1 MFLFGHYHYDSTN
14 SVVNDSLC
22 RYNVNRKRIRMMKNI
37 ILTIVA
43 LVLVCSAIINVVQ
56 YKTIKS
62 QHETIKEQCETIVY
76 YKDYYNA
83 AEDLLT
89 SIEDGNGLGPTG
101 INMCGDIPANY
112 LVARSKLNSKGVKVT
127 KAQPQKGR

>member
-1 MFLFGHYHYDSTN
+1 MKLIM
-14 SVVNDSLC
+14 
-22 RYNVNRKRIRMMKNI
+22 KKNI
-37 ILTIVA
+37 ILTIVS

-62 QHETIKEQCETIVY
+62 QHETIKEQCETIDD

-89 SIEDGNGLGPTG
+89 SIEDGIGLVGG

-112 LVARSKLNSKGVKVT
+112 IAACGKLNSKDVKVT
-127 KAQPQKGR
+127 KVQPSKGR

>member
-1 MFLFGHYHYDSTN
+1 M
-14 SVVNDSLC
+14 
-22 RYNVNRKRIRMMKNI
+22 KKNI

-62 QHETIKEQCETIVY
+62 QHVTIKEQCETIVD

-83 AEDLLT
+83 AEDLLAL
-89 SIEDGNGLGPTG
+89 IEDLGPEC
-101 INMCGDIPANY
+101 INVGGSVPANY
-112 LVARSKLNSKGVKVT
+112 FVARCKLNSKGVKVT
-127 KAQPQKGR
+127 KVEP

>member
-1 MFLFGHYHYDSTN
+1 M
-14 SVVNDSLC
+14 
-22 RYNVNRKRIRMMKNI
+22 KKNI
-37 ILTIVA
+37 ILTIVS

-62 QHETIKEQCETIVY
+62 QHETIKEQCETIDD

-83 AEDLLT
+83 AEDLLK
-89 SIEDGNGLGPTG
+89 SIEDEDGIGRVGPTG

-112 LVARSKLNSKGVKVT
+112 IAARGKLNSKDVKVI
-127 KAQPQKGR
+127 KVQPSKGR

>member
-1 MFLFGHYHYDSTN
+1 
-14 SVVNDSLC
+14 
-22 RYNVNRKRIRMMKNI
+22 MKNI
-37 ILTIVA
+37 FLAIVSI
-43 LVLVCSAIINVVQ
+43 VLVCSAIINVVQ

-62 QHETIKEQCETIVY
+62 QHETIKEQCETIDD

-89 SIEDGNGLGPTG
+89 SIEDGIGLVGPG

-112 LVARSKLNSKGVKVT
+112 IAACGKLNSKDVKVT
-127 KAQPQKGR
+127 KVQPSKGR

>member
-1 MFLFGHYHYDSTN
+1 M
-14 SVVNDSLC
+14 
-22 RYNVNRKRIRMMKNI
+22 KKNI
-37 ILTIVA
+37 ILTIVS

-62 QHETIKEQCETIVY
+62 QHETIKEQCETIDD

-83 AEDLLT
+83 AEDLLK
-89 SIEDGNGLGPTG
+89 SIEDGIGVGPTG

-112 LVARSKLNSKGVKVT
+112 IMARYILLSKEDVRKT
-127 KAQPQKGR
+127 KINK